1 MIDQYQGSK
10 VVKGDVLTI
19 RTIGQSLPEASKSEL
34 KKLHER
40 KKKVMETLEKVTY
53 GLLMGDQEIAS
64 ILSNINMRLSGEAL
78 VKSVEYEMNFAK
90 AKGLN

>member
-40 KKKVMETLEKVTY
+40 KKKVMGTLEKVTY
-53 GLLMGDQEIAS
+53 GLLMGDQEIVS